1 MCSSDLKLSNI
12 IMSSSTPKEWS
23 KSSTVLD
30 IIGRPE
36 GVALPDMIKEVQAQA
51 GEKML
56 QVKKMNN
63 SRRIAIDLQICCKY
77 TAFF

>member
-1 MCSSDLKLSNI
+1 
-12 IMSSSTPKEWS
+12 
-23 KSSTVLD
+23 
-30 IIGRPE
+30 
-36 GVALPDMIKEVQAQA
+36 VALPDMIKDVQAQA

-63 SRRIAIDLQICCKY
+63 SRRIVVDLQICCKY

>member
-1 MCSSDLKLSNI
+1 LN
-12 IMSSSTPKEWS
+12 
-23 KSSTVLD
+23 

-36 GVALPDMIKEVQAQA
+36 GVALPEIMNEVQAQA

>member
-1 MCSSDLKLSNI
+1 MRLSRQSVSRCLN
-12 IMSSSTPKEWS
+12 
-23 KSSTVLD
+23 

-51 GEKML
+51 EEKMQ

-63 SRRIAIDLQICCKY
+63 TRRIAIDLQICCKY

>member
-1 MCSSDLKLSNI
+1 LN
-12 IMSSSTPKEWS
+12 
-23 KSSTVLD
+23 

-51 GEKML
+51 EGKMQ
-56 QVKKMNN
+56 QVKKKKNN